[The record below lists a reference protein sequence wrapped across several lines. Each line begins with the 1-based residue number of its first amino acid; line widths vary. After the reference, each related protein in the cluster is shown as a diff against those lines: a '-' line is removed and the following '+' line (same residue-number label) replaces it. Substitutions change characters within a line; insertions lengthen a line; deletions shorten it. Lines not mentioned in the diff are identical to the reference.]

1 MKSEPAVIVD
11 PVPPETT
18 ALSAREA
25 AIQLARSGSLLNG
38 RELRAIL
45 QIRPSTFFYHQAH
58 GRYDK
63 LKVKLP
69 IGPRCYSGVL
79 VSRQLDGRHVLQAY
93 DGDAVYTP
101 TFGRK
106 RGL

>member
-79 VSRQLDGRHVLQAY
+79 VSRLL